1 MKLSY
6 KYINLL
12 MAVIVLLL
20 GAACI
25 SDDNLNELLPT
36 DNGEKIYFSLQA
48 PDPVE
53 VTVTRSTTD
62 MEKTIRTARL
72 MIFDKEG
79 TCFYNKALDENV
91 NTDYTNRILAV
102 PVQADEDRFT
112 DCTVWFVANIA
123 LWNQIAQDSDLDL
136 SNIKTLSDLQNKFG
150 HMQVPTSNPTYR
162 EWIPMAGNIEHVNM
176 TQAGSLGSPQ
186 TLPLTRILAKVN
198 FQINVEGN
206 FSFYFNNWYLENIPS
221 YSYLIP
227 NTDNKD
233 YCDINPD
240 KEGLFYPEPGF
251 TNNYTTQT
259 VKQWFGNGTTSTQT
273 STYSFYTYENRRGGR
288 GEINWEN
295 MSGEAGDYAGLD
307 GNVSDLTGNNPKYK
321 TLYAPANAT
330 FLVITGMIRQRSGDT
345 GEIQDTQSFAYR
357 IALGANN
364 TNDYNLTRNSEYTY
378 NIHIKG
384 TTYDDVTVDVFDS
397 RVHKAYALLIDAPS
411 LDRIDSHYDKRHID
425 ISSSRGELK
434 LQLFADQPAAE
445 DGNNPLTIADCPFIL
460 SIEET
465 YDYELVQQKR
475 TEITL
480 SPNDDEEEMNRHI
493 FLYAKEN
500 LTTKA
505 NTAVLKI
512 THSPEQGSSEVVTEP
527 EYRFY
532 TISQAGLIPIDVEI
546 NGQTVHLGVE
556 SYEECDMRLD
566 PRINDENPG
575 LNGLQWGWS
584 GTDVFSPRY
593 VWEEQ
598 EEYLTTSTTD
608 GIGNTKRII
617 KYEREIY
624 ASDEI
629 TAFEGVDV
637 NSIYNNYAARYCYNK
652 NGRDE
657 DGTVNDEN
665 IKWYLPSIDELK
677 ILTASITEKSAS
689 WNPTSMEGNNYWSSS
704 VPTFSETTTNPWN
717 IRENPIL
724 YVLWNLFIGSNAQ
737 NSDFEFYVT
746 KVAKAAINGQEQME
760 EAGEENGNRVHA
772 YNKRTGK
779 KHVRA
784 VRIMP

>member
-53 VTVTRSTTD
+53 VTVTRNTTD

-79 TCFYNKALDENV
+79 TCFYNEALDENAD
-91 NTDYTNRILAV
+91 TDYTNRILAV

-150 HMQVPTSNPTYR
+150 HMRVSTSNPTYR

-288 GEINWEN
+288 GEINWDN

-307 GNVSDLTGNNPKYK
+307 GNVSDPNGNNPKYK

-345 GEIQDTQSFAYR
+345 GEVQNTQSFAYR

-378 NIHIKG
+378 NINIKG
-384 TTYDDVTVDVFDS
+384 TTYNDVTVDVFDS

-425 ISSSRGELK
+425 ISSSRGDLT
-434 LQLFADQPAAE
+434 LQLFADQQAAE
-445 DGNNPLTIADCPFIL
+445 DGNNPLTTADCPFIL
-460 SIEET
+460 STEET
-465 YDYELVQQKR
+465 YDYELVQQKQ

-480 SPNDDEEEMNRHI
+480 LPTDEEEDMHRHI

-505 NTAVLKI
+505 QTAVLKI
-512 THSPEQGSSEVVTEP
+512 THNPEKGSSEVVTKP
-527 EYRFY
+527 EYRYY
-532 TISQAGLIPIDVEI
+532 TVSQAGLIPIDVVI
-546 NGQTVHLGVE
+546 NGQTIHLGVE

-584 GTDVFSPRY
+584 GTEIGVYNTSDGHGN
-593 VWEEQ
+593 
-598 EEYLTTSTTD
+598 TSTIINTS
-608 GIGNTKRII
+608 GNPGDFTV
-617 KYEREIY
+617 
-624 ASDEI
+624 
-629 TAFEGVDV
+629 G
-637 NSIYNNYAARYCYNK
+637 SIYNDYAARYCDYKNK
-652 NGRDE
+652 RNENG
-657 DGTVNDEN
+657 N
-665 IKWYLPSIDELK
+665 IIEHNWYLPAIDEL
-677 ILTASITEKSAS
+677 IPLTSSITTSSAS
-689 WNPTSMEGNNYWSSS
+689 WSPEAMTGKVYWSSS
-704 VPTFSETTTNPWN
+704 VPTEEEVVTNPWTARKEQAYKEGKYILAGIYILVEAYWEWR
-717 IRENPIL
+717 IRDQVTNP
-724 YVLWNLFIGSNAQ
+724 
-737 NSDFEFYVT
+737 NSDYHFT
-746 KVAKAAINGQEQME
+746 KVAKSAKDGVETMDVLGQEQGYDVTTYYRRIE
-760 EAGEENGNRVHA
+760 
-772 YNKRTGK
+772 
-779 KHVRA
+779 KHSVRA

>member
-12 MAVIVLLL
+12 MAVIVPLL

-79 TCFYNKALDENV
+79 TCFYNEALDENAE
-91 NTDYTNRILAV
+91 TDYTNRILAV

-123 LWNQIAQDSDLDL
+123 LWSQIASDSNLNL
-136 SNIKTLSDLQNKFG
+136 SKINSLSDLQEKFG
-150 HMQVPTSNPTYR
+150 HMQVSTSNPAYR

-186 TLPLTRILAKVN
+186 TLSLTRILAKIN
-198 FQINVEGN
+198 FQINVEGD

-227 NTDNKD
+227 HTVNGVEKD
-233 YCDINPD
+233 YCEINPD
-240 KEGLFYPEPGF
+240 KDGLFYPEPEF

-259 VKQWFGNGTTSTQT
+259 VKQWFGKGTTSNQT

-288 GEINWEN
+288 GNINWEN
-295 MSGEAGDYAGLD
+295 MSGEVGDYAGLD
-307 GNVSDLTGNNPKYK
+307 GNVSDPDGENPKYK

-345 GEIQDTQSFAYR
+345 GEVQNTQSFAYR

-425 ISSSRGELK
+425 ISSSRGDLT
-434 LQLFADQPAAE
+434 LQLFADQQAAE
-445 DGNNPLTIADCPFIL
+445 DGNNPLTTADCPFIL
-460 SIEET
+460 STEET
-465 YDYELVQQKR
+465 YDYELVQQKQ

-480 SPNDDEEEMNRHI
+480 LPTDEEEDMHRHI
-493 FLYAKEN
+493 FIYAKEN
-500 LTTKA
+500 LTT
-505 NTAVLKI
+505 NTQTAVLKI
-512 THSPEQGSSEVVTEP
+512 THNPEKGSSEVVTKP
-527 EYRFY
+527 EYRYY
-532 TISQAGLIPIDVEI
+532 TVSQAGLIPIDVVI

-575 LNGLQWGWS
+575 LNGLQWGWTK
-584 GTDVFSPRY
+584 TDFTTGNY
-593 VWEEQ
+593 N
-598 EEYLTTSTTD
+598 LTSTTD
-608 GIGNTKRII
+608 GIGNTKKMIN
-617 KYEREIY
+617 YEL
-624 ASDEI
+624 SGNK
-629 TAFEGVDV
+629 AFDGVDV
-637 NSIYNNYAARYCYNK
+637 NSLYNNYAARYCYNK
-652 NGRDE
+652 NRRNN
-657 DGTVNDEN
+657 DGTVIEESAT
-665 IKWYLPSIDELK
+665 WYLPAINEL
-677 ILTASITEKSAS
+677 IPLTA
-689 WNPTSMEGNNYWSSS
+689 NNGINGMQDRGYWSST
-704 VPTFSETTTNPWN
+704 VPTYNEVSQNPYWWLLDFIWN
-717 IRENPIL
+717 IIYSIWIEDEESE
-724 YVLWNLFIGSNAQ
+724 YH
-737 NSDFEFYVT
+737 YTKVT
-746 KVAKAAINGQEQME
+746 KASINGE
-760 EAGEENGNRVHA
+760 EEKTYVQQSGQSVGL
-772 YNKRTGK
+772 YNPRTLM

>member
-6 KYINLL
+6 KYIYLFL
-12 MAVIVLLL
+12 AVVNLLL
-20 GAACI
+20 GASCT
-25 SDDNLNELLPT
+25 SDDNMNELIPS
-36 DNGEKIYFSLQA
+36 DNGENIYFSLQT

-53 VTVTRSTTD
+53 VTVTRNTTD

-72 MIFDKEG
+72 MIFDKDG
-79 TCFYNKALDENV
+79 NCFYNESLDDNAE
-91 NTDYTNRILAV
+91 TDYTNRILAV
-102 PVQADEDRFT
+102 PVQNDEERFT
-112 DCTVWFVANIA
+112 SCTVWFVANIA

-150 HMQVPTSNPTYR
+150 HMQVSTSNPAYR
-162 EWIPMAGNIEHVNM
+162 EWIPMAGKIDDVNM
-176 TQAGSLGSPQ
+176 TQAGSLGRPQ
-186 TLPLTRILAKVN
+186 SLPLTRILAKVN
-198 FQINVEGN
+198 FQINVEGD

-288 GEINWEN
+288 GEIDWEN

-307 GNVSDLTGNNPKYK
+307 GNVSDPNGNNPKYK

-411 LDRIDSHYDKRHID
+411 LDRIDCHYDKRHID
-425 ISSSRGELK
+425 ISSSRGTLT
-434 LQLFADQPAAE
+434 LQLFDNQQAAE
-445 DGNNPLTIADCPFIL
+445 EGTDPSTTADCPFVL
-460 SIEET
+460 STEDT
-465 YDYELVQQKR
+465 YDYELVQQKQ

-480 SPNDDEEEMNRHI
+480 PPSDDEEEMNRHI

-584 GTDVFSPRY
+584 GTNFTTGNY
-593 VWEEQ
+593 N
-598 EEYLTTSTTD
+598 LTSKTD
-608 GIGNTKRII
+608 GIGNTKKMIN
-617 KYEREIY
+617 YEF
-624 ASDEI
+624 AGN
-629 TAFEGVDV
+629 TAFDGVDV
-637 NSIYNNYAARYCYNK
+637 NSLYNNYAARYCYNK
-652 NGRDE
+652 NRRNN
-657 DGTVNDEN
+657 DGTVIEESAT
-665 IKWYLPSIDELK
+665 WYLPAIDELNL
-677 ILTASITEKSAS
+677 LTA
-689 WNPTSMEGNNYWSSS
+689 NNGINGMQDRGYWSST
-704 VPTFSETTTNPWN
+704 VPAYDEVSQNPYWWLLDFIWN
-717 IRENPIL
+717 IIYRIWIEDEESE
-724 YVLWNLFIGSNAQ
+724 YH
-737 NSDFEFYVT
+737 YTKVT
-746 KVAKAAINGQEQME
+746 KASINGE
-760 EAGEENGNRVHA
+760 EEKTYVQQNGQSVGL
-772 YNKRTGK
+772 YNPRTLM

>member
-6 KYINLL
+6 KYIYLFL
-12 MAVIVLLL
+12 AVVNLLL
-20 GAACI
+20 GASCT
-25 SDDNLNELLPT
+25 SDDNMNELIPS
-36 DNGEKIYFSLQA
+36 DNGENVYFSLQT

-53 VTVTRSTTD
+53 VTVTRNTTD

-72 MIFDKEG
+72 MIFDKDG
-79 TCFYNKALDENV
+79 NCFYNESLDDNAE
-91 NTDYTNRILAV
+91 TDYTNRILAV
-102 PVQADEDRFT
+102 PVQNDEERFT
-112 DCTVWFVANIA
+112 SCTVWFVANIA

-150 HMQVPTSNPTYR
+150 HMQVSTSNPAYR
-162 EWIPMAGNIEHVNM
+162 EWIPMAGKIDDVNM

-186 TLPLTRILAKVN
+186 SLPLTRILAKVN
-198 FQINVEGN
+198 FQINVEGD

-221 YSYLIP
+221 YSYLLP

-240 KEGLFYPEPGF
+240 KKGLFYPEPGF

-288 GEINWEN
+288 GEIDWEN

-307 GNVSDLTGNNPKYK
+307 GNVSDPDEENPKYK

-378 NIHIKG
+378 NIHIQG

-411 LDRIDSHYDKRHID
+411 LDRIDCHYDKRHID
-425 ISSSRGELK
+425 ISSSRGTLT
-434 LQLFADQPAAE
+434 LQLFDNQQAAE
-445 DGNNPLTIADCPFIL
+445 EGTDPLTTADCPFVL
-460 SIEET
+460 STEDT
-465 YDYELVQQKR
+465 YDYELVQQKQ

-480 SPNDDEEEMNRHI
+480 PPSDDEEEMNRHI

-584 GTDVFSPRY
+584 GTEIDAYNTSDGHGN
-593 VWEEQ
+593 
-598 EEYLTTSTTD
+598 TSTIINTS
-608 GIGNTKRII
+608 GNPGDFT
-617 KYEREIY
+617 
-624 ASDEI
+624 
-629 TAFEGVDV
+629 TG
-637 NSIYNNYAARYCYNK
+637 SIYNDYAARYCDYKNK
-652 NGRDE
+652 RDE
-657 DGTVNDEN
+657 NGDIIEHN
-665 IKWYLPSIDELK
+665 WYLPAIDEL
-677 ILTASITEKSAS
+677 IPLTSSITTSSAS
-689 WNPTSMEGNNYWSSS
+689 WSPVAMTGGKKYWSST
-704 VPTFSETTTNPWN
+704 VPTEDETTGVPEGWFWGETIWN
-717 IRENPIL
+717 IFVGDYTER
-724 YVLWNLFIGSNAQ
+724 GSTYEFRNVAESAIDGINDKVEIEFKDIFGWRTYTAQ
-737 NSDFEFYVT
+737 TYPTRSTPKF
-746 KVAKAAINGQEQME
+746 
-760 EAGEENGNRVHA
+760 
-772 YNKRTGK
+772 
-779 KHVRA
+779 VRA
-784 VRIMP
+784 VRKISQN

>member
-53 VTVTRSTTD
+53 VTVTRNTTD

-79 TCFYNKALDENV
+79 TCFYNEALDENAD
-91 NTDYTNRILAV
+91 TDYTNRILAV

-136 SNIKTLSDLQNKFG
+136 SKIKTLSDLQNKFG
-150 HMQVPTSNPTYR
+150 HMQVSTSNPAYR

-198 FQINVEGN
+198 FQINVEGD

-227 NTDNKD
+227 YTTDNGEGKD

-240 KEGLFYPEPGF
+240 KAGLFYPEPEF

-259 VKQWFGNGTTSTQT
+259 VQQWFGNGTNSTQT

-307 GNVSDLTGNNPKYK
+307 RKVSDLTGNNPKYK

-411 LDRIDSHYDKRHID
+411 LDRIDCHYDKRHID
-425 ISSSRGELK
+425 ISSSRGTLT
-434 LQLFADQPAAE
+434 LQLFDNQQAAE
-445 DGNNPLTIADCPFIL
+445 EGTDPSTTADCPFVL
-460 SIEET
+460 SSTEDT
-465 YDYELVQQKR
+465 YDYELVQQKQ

-480 SPNDDEEEMNRHI
+480 SPNNDEEEMKRHI

-500 LTTKA
+500 LTTEAK
-505 NTAVLKI
+505 TAVLKI

-527 EYRFY
+527 EYRYY
-532 TISQAGLIPIDVEI
+532 TVSQAGLIPIDVVIDGE
-546 NGQTVHLGVE
+546 TVHLGVE

-584 GTDVFSPRY
+584 GTEIGVYNTSDGHRN
-593 VWEEQ
+593 
-598 EEYLTTSTTD
+598 TSTIINTS
-608 GIGNTKRII
+608 GNPG
-617 KYEREIY
+617 
-624 ASDEI
+624 DF
-629 TAFEGVDV
+629 TAG
-637 NSIYNNYAARYCYNK
+637 SIYNDYAARYCDYKNK
-652 NGRDE
+652 RDE
-657 DGTVNDEN
+657 NGN
-665 IKWYLPSIDELK
+665 IIEHNWYLPAIEELK
-677 ILTASITEKSAS
+677 PLTRSITTSSAS
-689 WNPTSMEGNNYWSSS
+689 WSPVAMTGKVYWSSS
-704 VPTFSETTTNPWN
+704 VPTNDEVVKNPFEDAYN
-717 IRENPIL
+717 NAS
-724 YVLWNLFIGSNAQ
+724 NFIEKGFYWLLLQ
-737 NSDFEFYVT
+737 IWERWGRKRVEDPNSEFYYT
-746 KVAKAAINGQEQME
+746 KLGKAAKD
-760 EAGEENGNRVHA
+760 GEEVKDIVISENEEMPIYYQRITPN
-772 YNKRTGK
+772 Y
-779 KHVRA
+779 VRA

>member
-6 KYINLL
+6 KYIYLFL
-12 MAVIVLLL
+12 AVVNLLL
-20 GAACI
+20 GASCT
-25 SDDNLNELLPT
+25 SDDNMNELIPS
-36 DNGEKIYFSLQA
+36 DNGENIYFSLQT

-53 VTVTRSTTD
+53 VTVTRNTTD

-72 MIFDKEG
+72 MIFDKDG
-79 TCFYNKALDENV
+79 NCFYNESLDDNAE
-91 NTDYTNRILAV
+91 TDYTNRILAV
-102 PVQADEDRFT
+102 PVQNDEERFT
-112 DCTVWFVANIA
+112 SCTVWFVANIA

-150 HMQVPTSNPTYR
+150 HMQVSTSNPAYR
-162 EWIPMAGNIEHVNM
+162 EWIPMAGKIDDVNM

-186 TLPLTRILAKVN
+186 SLPLTRILAKVN
-198 FQINVEGN
+198 FQINVEGD

-288 GEINWEN
+288 GEIDWEN

-307 GNVSDLTGNNPKYK
+307 GNISDPNGNNPKYK

-411 LDRIDSHYDKRHID
+411 LDRIDCHYDKRHID
-425 ISSSRGELK
+425 ISSSRGTLT
-434 LQLFADQPAAE
+434 LQLFDNQQAAE
-445 DGNNPLTIADCPFIL
+445 EGTDPSTTADCPFVL
-460 SIEET
+460 STEDT
-465 YDYELVQQKR
+465 YDYELVQQKQ

-480 SPNDDEEEMNRHI
+480 PPSDDEEEMNRHI

-575 LNGLQWGWS
+575 LNGLQFGWTGIS
-584 GTDVFSPRY
+584 EFTPRTGVSDRTY
-593 VWEEQ
+593 D
-598 EEYLTTSTTD
+598 LTSTID
-608 GIGNTKRII
+608 GIGNTK
-617 KYEREIY
+617 KMVTFEMNGN
-624 ASDEI
+624 
-629 TAFEGVDV
+629 TAFDGVDV
-637 NSIYNNYAARYCYNK
+637 NSLYNNYAARYCYNK
-652 NGRDE
+652 NRRDNE
-657 DGTVNDEN
+657 GTVIEQYAT
-665 IKWYLPSIDELK
+665 WYLPAINEL
-677 ILTASITEKSAS
+677 IPLTASTGI
-689 WNPTSMEGNNYWSSS
+689 NGMQDIGYWSSS
-704 VPTFSETTTNPWN
+704 VPTYAEATSKPSWWPSWEQVIWWIVQQIISNPNSE
-717 IRENPIL
+717 
-724 YVLWNLFIGSNAQ
+724 Y
-737 NSDFEFYVT
+737 YYT
-746 KVAKAAINGQEQME
+746 KVAQAAINGE
-760 EAGEENGNRVHA
+760 EERETITQGGGWYPRRIVQ
-772 YNKRTGK
+772 KRI
-779 KHVRA
+779 RA

>member
-79 TCFYNKALDENV
+79 TCFYNEALDENAD
-91 NTDYTNRILAV
+91 TDYTNRILAV

-150 HMQVPTSNPTYR
+150 HMQVTTSNPTYR
-162 EWIPMAGNIEHVNM
+162 EWIPMAGKIDDVNM

-186 TLPLTRILAKVN
+186 SLPLTRILAKVN
-198 FQINVEGN
+198 FQINVEGD

-259 VKQWFGNGTTSTQT
+259 VKQWFGKGTTSTQT

-288 GEINWEN
+288 GKINWDN
-295 MSGEAGDYAGLD
+295 MSGEVGDYAGLD
-307 GNVSDLTGNNPKYK
+307 GNVSDPNGNNPKYK

-345 GEIQDTQSFAYR
+345 GEVQNTQSFAYR

-378 NIHIKG
+378 NINIKG

-425 ISSSRGELK
+425 ISSSRGDLT
-434 LQLFADQPAAE
+434 LQLFADQQAAE
-445 DGNNPLTIADCPFIL
+445 DGNNPLTTADCPFIL
-460 SIEET
+460 STEET
-465 YDYELVQQKR
+465 YDYELVQQKQ

-480 SPNDDEEEMNRHI
+480 LPTDEEEDMHRHI
-493 FLYAKEN
+493 FIYAKEN
-500 LTTKA
+500 LTTKTQ
-505 NTAVLKI
+505 TAVLKI
-512 THSPEQGSSEVVTEP
+512 THNPEKGSSEVVTKP
-527 EYRFY
+527 EYRYY
-532 TISQAGLIPIDVEI
+532 TVSQAGLIPIDVVI

-566 PRINDENPG
+566 PRINDENSG
-575 LNGLQWGWS
+575 LNGLQFGWS
-584 GTDVFSPRY
+584 NVHAFTYSIYNTNDTY
-593 VWEEQ
+593 DI
-598 EEYLTTSTTD
+598 TSTSE
-608 GIGNTKRII
+608 GAINTK
-617 KYEREIY
+617 KMYDYETIEHGI
-624 ASDEI
+624 
-629 TAFEGVDV
+629 AFEGVDV
-637 NSIYNNYAARYCYNK
+637 NSLYNNYAARYCYNK
-652 NGRDE
+652 NRRNT
-657 DGTVNDEN
+657 DGTVIPELVT
-665 IKWYLPSIDELK
+665 WYLPAIDELLP
-677 ILTASITEKSAS
+677 LTSTENGINGMQDK
-689 WNPTSMEGNNYWSSS
+689 GYWSSS
-704 VPTFSETTTNPWN
+704 VPTYKEGTEKPSWWSDGPLGNIAWAIISAIFVNNP
-717 IRENPIL
+717 
-724 YVLWNLFIGSNAQ
+724 GSSHFFN
-737 NSDFEFYVT
+737 
-746 KVAKAAINGQEQME
+746 KVAKAAINGDQQKESVSGDGQS
-760 EAGEENGNRVHA
+760 GSL
-772 YNKRTGK
+772 YNQRILK